1 MISGPL
7 QISSRPVFKDSG
19 KLTKC
24 FSCWKHQGLGPLL
37 SDHLGSGV
45 PSLLLVTHLTASDE
59 GRRENPVTALSH
71 IEGVAGPLGQDLNPS
86 LRDLRSCHCAS
97 LTRENSLC

>member
-1 MISGPL
+1 MSEL
-7 QISSRPVFKDSG
+7 FTKYNFSSRAENNPQEGDWASLHPFCSPH
-19 KLTKC
+19 C
-24 FSCWKHQGLGPLL
+24 A
-37 SDHLGSGV
+37 GV

-59 GRRENPVTALSH
+59 GRRENQVTALSH
-71 IEGVAGPLGQDLNPS
+71 IEGVAGSLGQDLNPS

>member
-1 MISGPL
+1 MISGPI

-24 FSCWKHQGLGPLL
+24 FSCWKHQGLGPPL

-45 PSLLLVTHLTASDE
+45 PSLLLVTHLSASDK
-59 GRRENPVTALSH
+59 GRHENQASALSH
-71 IEGVAGPLGQDLNPS
+71 I
-86 LRDLRSCHCAS
+86 
-97 LTRENSLC
+97 